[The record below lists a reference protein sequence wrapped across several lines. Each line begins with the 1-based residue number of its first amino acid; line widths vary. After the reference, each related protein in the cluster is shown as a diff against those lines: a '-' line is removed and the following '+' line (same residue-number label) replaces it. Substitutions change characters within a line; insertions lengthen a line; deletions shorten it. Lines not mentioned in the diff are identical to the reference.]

1 MKNKETLEEV
11 SFMSKEL
18 DIEKK
23 RSLKQET
30 LEKYIEREFQFN
42 SSTAIQNQE
51 YVYLMNKN
59 RFKIAVNNILKYQK
73 EQDKK
78 MYSEEEVLEIIVKCP
93 YVLPSDVKNW
103 FQKFKNK

>member
-42 SSTAIQNQE
+42 SSTVIQNQE

-73 EQDKK
+73 EQDKNK
-78 MYSEEEVLEIIVKCP
+78 YSEEDMKKSFNGFKTGKSFEE
-93 YVLPSDVKNW
+93 W
-103 FQKFKNK
+103 FEQFKKK